1 MPVSLL
7 PDLTPFWNALAP
19 RYRLE
24 RELRQGGMAT
34 VYLAQDLRHGR
45 PVALKLMTT
54 QLAAS
59 VLPQRF
65 LREIQLAARLDHPHI
80 LPVYDSGDDEG
91 RLWYVMPYV
100 EGGSLRDRLRREAR
114 LAVKDAVRIA
124 REIADAL
131 EYAHACD
138 VIHRDIKPE
147 NILLAQ
153 GHARLAD
160 FGVARAAVAADTAGP
175 DELTRA
181 GHIVGTPKYM
191 SPEQAGGEAVDF
203 RSDLY
208 SLACVLYE
216 MLAGDPPYTGG
227 TAYAIIARA
236 ALGPVPQVR
245 TVRDEV
251 PEALEALITRN
262 LSAERADRSP
272 SASAFAASL
281 EDSLTAPS
289 MPVYPPLPDSSGPG
303 ALERGRDA
311 YRRRAWREAHAQLS
325 AADGQLPL
333 EPEDLQ
339 RLAITCSMLGRNAD
353 TPAYMARAYQGFVFR
368 REPELA
374 ARAAFWLVLELEERG
389 QVAEAG
395 GWIGRVRRL
404 LGDMRPDCAEQ
415 GFVLFPEAMQ
425 AVGEGD
431 YEKAREVLERVAAI
445 GDRFGDPDLVA
456 LTRHGL
462 GRVLIRAGKVK
473 EGLALLDEAMVA
485 VTTDEVTP
493 LVVGGVYCSVV
504 AGCQEVFDWHRAQ
517 EWTAAM
523 SRWCAPQP
531 DLVLFRGQC
540 LLRRSEVL
548 QLRGDWDGALEEIRR
563 ALTRLQDPPNQ
574 VGLGNA
580 YYQLGELHRLRGS
593 VGEAEEAYRLASQHG
608 RRVQPGLAL
617 LRLAQGDAGAAL
629 GSLMRALEESP
640 ERRYRPMLLAACVEA
655 GIGAGELGAARA
667 AAEELAGIAAEDA
680 VPYLRALSGRAMG
693 AVRLADGDARG
704 ALAELRESDRIWR
717 ELEAP
722 YEAARTRVLV
732 GRACGEVGD
741 GAEAE
746 MSLAGAAEV
755 FEQLEAGRDLAQVEQ
770 LRGMEARGQ

>member
-1 MPVSLL
+1 MPAAPPL
-7 PDLTPFWNALAP
+7 PDLAPFWTALAP

-34 VYLAQDLRHGR
+34 VYLAQDLRHAR

-54 QLAAS
+54 GLAAS
-59 VLPQRF
+59 VAPQRF

-80 LPVYDSGDDEG
+80 LPVYDSGETVCGLERACHPEPVRDAQGRLREG
-91 RLWYVMPYV
+91 PSQSYLWYVMPYV
-100 EGGSLRDRLRREAR
+100 EAGSLRDRLRREGR
-114 LAVKDAVRIA
+114 LPIRDAVRIA
-124 REIADAL
+124 CQIADAL
-131 EYAHACD
+131 EYAHGRD

-160 FGVARAAVAADTAGP
+160 FGVARAAQDADTAGA

-181 GHIVGTPKYM
+181 GHVVGTPKYM

-203 RSDLY
+203 RTDLY

-216 MLAGDPPYTGG
+216 MLAGDVPYTGS

-245 TVRDEV
+245 AVRDEV
-251 PEALEALITRN
+251 PEPLEALLTRN
-262 LSAERADRSP
+262 LSADRADRSP

-281 EDSLTAPS
+281 EDSLTAPAL
-289 MPVYPPLPDSSGPG
+289 PVYPPLPSRSAES
-303 ALERGRDA
+303 ALQRGRDA
-311 YRRRAWREAHAQLS
+311 YRRRAWREAQAQLS
-325 AADGQLPL
+325 AADEQGAL
-333 EPEDLQ
+333 EAEDLE
-339 RLAITCSMLGRNAD
+339 RLAITCSMLGRTGD
-353 TPAYMARAYQGFVFR
+353 IPAFMTRAFQGFVAR
-368 REPELA
+368 HEPERA
-374 ARAAFWLVLELEERG
+374 ARAAFWLVLELMERG
-389 QVAEAG
+389 DVAQAS
-395 GWIGRVRRL
+395 GWISRVRRL
-404 LGDMRPDCAEQ
+404 LGDMRSDCAEQ

-504 AGCQEVFDWHRAQ
+504 SGCREVFDWRRAQ

-540 LLRRSEVL
+540 LLGRSEVL
-548 QLRGDWDGALEEIRR
+548 QLRGDWDGAMEEAQR
-563 ALTRLQDPPNQ
+563 ALARLLDPPGQ
-574 VGLGNA
+574 PAVGNA
-580 YYQLGELHRLRGS
+580 YYQIAELHRLRGQ
-593 VGEAEEAYRLASQHG
+593 VAEAEEAYRLASQHG

-617 LRLAQGDAGAAL
+617 LRLAQGDAAGALA
-629 GSLMRALEESP
+629 SLRRALEESP
-640 ERRYRPMLLAACVEA
+640 EWRYRPMLLAACVEA
-655 GIGAGELGAARA
+655 AVVAGELGVARG
-667 AAEELAGIAAEDA
+667 AAEELAGIAAADP
-680 VPYLRALSGRAMG
+680 VPYLRALAGRAIG
-693 AVRLADGDARG
+693 SVKLAEGDARG
-704 ALAELRESDRIWR
+704 ARVEEPDSERILRD
-717 ELEAP
+717 LDAP
-722 YEAARTRVLV
+722 Y
-732 GRACGEVGD
+732 
-741 GAEAE
+741 
-746 MSLAGAAEV
+746 
-755 FEQLEAGRDLAQVEQ
+755 
-770 LRGMEARGQ
+770 